1 MKSKFVIVS
10 DIETYEKS
18 DQIEWEILNCL
29 GIWTLEGRIEAER
42 ENKLWEKVEK
52 YLGTKIKSLT
62 YEDNKPHALTA
73 FK

>member
-10 DIETYEKS
+10 DIESYEKS
-18 DQIEWEILNCL
+18 DLIEWEILNCL
-29 GIWTLEGRIEAER
+29 GIWTLEGRNEAER